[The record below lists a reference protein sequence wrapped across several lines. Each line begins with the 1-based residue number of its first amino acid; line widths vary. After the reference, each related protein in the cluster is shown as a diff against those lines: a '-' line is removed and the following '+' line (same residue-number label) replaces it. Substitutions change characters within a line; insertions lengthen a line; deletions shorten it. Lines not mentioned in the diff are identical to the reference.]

1 MEIIRGEYFRVM
13 ISFAKSVKFLDL
25 EIILIYGLFFPTH
38 NLLIEMGDSE
48 SGVFD
53 SSIPNGIVLVSN
65 EKLESFET
73 IPN

>member
-1 MEIIRGEYFRVM
+1 MIHSPDQQSDQTIDIRHTERDRKLPLNQLLESVLFN
-13 ISFAKSVKFLDL
+13 VKFL
-25 EIILIYGLFFPTH
+25 
-38 NLLIEMGDSE
+38 EMGDSE

>member
-1 MEIIRGEYFRVM
+1 MSTAIKNPAMSMTMMRKSTE
-13 ISFAKSVKFLDL
+13 SFLFLMPS
-25 EIILIYGLFFPTH
+25 IGPHCTIK
-38 NLLIEMGDSE
+38 MGDSE